1 MTRTR
6 FSAVQREQARI
17 DGEMAN
23 HRADIAR
30 IRNSISEVDTQILQL
45 RKDRLEQ
52 VLTELRTAQTE
63 LSDLQ
68 EQSVTTADQRSRI
81 DVLSP
86 VDGNV
91 HNMLV
96 NTVGGVV
103 SPGQE
108 LMQVIPTSDR
118 LIVEAQVMPAD
129 IDMIYPGQIARLRM
143 SAFNMRTTPEIG
155 GIVIQSSPDRLIDPV
170 SGQPFYT
177 ARVEIPEEE
186 IENLNGLSLLPGMPA
201 EVYLQTEKRSVFSY
215 IVKPAVDAMS
225 RGMREE

>member
-1 MTRTR
+1 VTRTR

-103 SPGQE
+103 SPGRCHE
-108 LMQVIPTSDR
+108 PRYARRIRFIPTHFR
-118 LIVEAQVMPAD
+118 
-129 IDMIYPGQIARLRM
+129 
-143 SAFNMRTTPEIG
+143 
-155 GIVIQSSPDRLIDPV
+155 
-170 SGQPFYT
+170 
-177 ARVEIPEEE
+177 
-186 IENLNGLSLLPGMPA
+186 
-201 EVYLQTEKRSVFSY
+201 
-215 IVKPAVDAMS
+215 
-225 RGMREE
+225 